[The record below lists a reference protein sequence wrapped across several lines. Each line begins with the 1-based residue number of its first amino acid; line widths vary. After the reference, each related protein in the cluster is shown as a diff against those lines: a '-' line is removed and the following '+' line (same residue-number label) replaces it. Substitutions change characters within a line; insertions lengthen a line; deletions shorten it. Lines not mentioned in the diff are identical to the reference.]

1 MFLELRHLR
10 SLLAIHET
18 GNLSRA
24 AQRLH
29 LTQSALT
36 HQVKAL
42 EHYFDTPLFYR
53 RRRPLQLT
61 PAGHRL
67 LELARAVLPQVES
80 TERALRALAEG
91 RSGRLYLTIECHACF
106 EWLLPLLDH
115 YREACPEVEV
125 DIRLGMSFDPLP
137 ALLRGDIDLVITS
150 DPMDMA
156 DVVFERLFAYEAR
169 LVVPAGHRLAR
180 RRHAAPV
187 DLAAETLITYPVPR
201 RRLDVFTRFLE
212 PAGVE
217 PAAVR
222 QVELTAMILQLV
234 AAGRGVAVLPDWVL
248 QAARPPG
255 LRSLSLGREGLAGT
269 LYAAVRRQERSA
281 PYVDRFIHMA
291 RRHAEARVRKARTA
305 GTRKKR

>member
-42 EHYFDTPLFYR
+42 EHYFGTPLFYR
-53 RRRPLQLT
+53 RRRPLQFT

-67 LELARAVLPQVES
+67 LELARAVLPQVEG

-91 RSGRLYLTIECHACF
+91 RSGRMYLTIECHACF

-115 YREACPEVEV
+115 YRRACPEVEV

-137 ALLRGDIDLVITS
+137 SLLRGDIDLVITS
-150 DPMDMA
+150 DPVDMA
-156 DVVFERLFAYEAR
+156 DVLFEPLFAYEAR
-169 LVVPAGHRLAR
+169 LVVPSGHRLAR
-180 RRHAAPV
+180 RRRVAPA
-187 DLAAETLITYPVPR
+187 DLAAETLITYPVAR
-201 RRLDVFTRFLE
+201 RRLDVFTCFLE

-248 QAARPPG
+248 QAARPSG
-255 LRSLSLGREGLAGT
+255 LRSLPLGREGLAGT
-269 LYAAVRRQERSA
+269 LYAAIRQQERA
-281 PYVDRFIHMA
+281 TPYLDRFIHMA
-291 RRHAEARVRKARTA
+291 RRHAETRARGLQAAPRK
-305 GTRKKR
+305 